1 MSRLSVQC
9 SLLAS
14 PDIHTKLVLLKS
26 YNLSMRELIEQ
37 RSSGDGR
44 SHESQ
49 KGRERPQVQLSVARI
64 ATCVPHR
71 FAATSDQNAIRPD
84 RNVGAA
90 GSSLRESTPV
100 HFCPSLSAQCT
111 VWMEP
116 RRNGTATVTWPWR
129 FSSRFTTFKFS
140 FSFLIVCID

>member
-49 KGRERPQVQLSVARI
+49 KGRERPQVQLGVARI
-64 ATCVPHR
+64 ATCVPHM
-71 FAATSDQNAIRPD
+71 FAATSSAPQEYHYVRLIRFIKYHY
-84 RNVGAA
+84 
-90 GSSLRESTPV
+90 SLLT
-100 HFCPSLSAQCT
+100 
-111 VWMEP
+111 
-116 RRNGTATVTWPWR
+116 GVT
-129 FSSRFTTFKFS
+129 
-140 FSFLIVCID
+140 II

>member
-49 KGRERPQVQLSVARI
+49 KGRERPQVQLGVARI
-64 ATCVPHR
+64 ATCVPHM

-84 RNVGAA
+84 RNIGAA
-90 GSSLRESTPV
+90 GSSLRESTQCQRLFISVLPFRLNAQSGWNQDEMILLPS
-100 HFCPSLSAQCT
+100 HGPGGFLPGLPHSSSLS
-111 VWMEP
+111 P
-116 RRNGTATVTWPWR
+116 
-129 FSSRFTTFKFS
+129 F
-140 FSFLIVCID
+140 